1 MSRISPFVRG
11 MLVIAV
17 IALAIV
23 LLNQEN
29 SLNTANVLINFVFYI
44 AIAIVVYMLWRDF
57 GRREIAIWPRRAQW
71 VFYSAAG
78 LLLVD
83 IGWWFATRGGGADLL
98 AAILVAAASAYTG
111 VKIWLEQH
119 RYS

>member
-1 MSRISPFVRG
+1 MRRISPFARG
-11 MLVIAV
+11 MLVIGV

-23 LLNQEN
+23 LLNQET
-29 SLNTANVLINFVFYI
+29 SLNTANVLISFVFYI

-57 GRREIAIWPRRAQW
+57 GRREIAIWPRRSQW

-83 IGWWFATRGGGADLL
+83 IGWWFATRGGGPDLL
-98 AAILVAAASAYTG
+98 AAVLVAAACAYTG

>member
-1 MSRISPFVRG
+1 VNRISPFARG
-11 MLVIAV
+11 MAIIAIV
-17 IALAIV
+17 ALAIV
-23 LLNQEN
+23 VLNLQA
-29 SLNTANVLINFVFYI
+29 SVTTAGTLIRFVFYL
-44 AIAIVVYMLWRDF
+44 AIGIVAYMLWRDF
-57 GRREIAIWPRRAQW
+57 GRREIAIWPRRSQW

-83 IGWWFATRGGGADLL
+83 IGWWFATRGGGPDLL
-98 AAILVAAASAYTG
+98 AAVLVAAACAYTG